1 MPVFDSQYADQYDRL
16 YVQKD
21 YGLECDLIETVAE
34 RFARARP
41 RTILDVGCG
50 TGQHAIELA
59 ARGYELTGVDLSEA
73 MLAHA
78 RRKSASLPTA
88 SRVRWVQGDAR
99 SFDVGGTFDM
109 AIMMFAVIGY
119 LTSNAQVL
127 EGMRNIRRHLVPGGL
142 FACDF
147 WFGPAV
153 LTERPGDRV
162 RTMPTEHGEV
172 IRTTRTELHILDHTA
187 DVTFRLWEMQGK
199 QVIADSCEMHRM
211 RYYFPQEFALLLSCS
226 GFELVQLSA
235 FPSLDAALTDATWNA
250 FAVAKAI

>member
-1 MPVFDSQYADQYDRL
+1 MPVFDLQYANQYDRL
-16 YVQKD
+16 YAQKD
-21 YGLECDLIETVAE
+21 YQLECDLIERVAE

-78 RRKSASLPTA
+78 RRKSASLA
-88 SRVRWVQGDAR
+88 AVSRLHWLQGDAR
-99 SFDVGGTFDM
+99 TFDAGGSFDM

-127 EGMRNIRRHLVPGGL
+127 EGMRNIRRHLVADAI

-153 LTERPGDRV
+153 LTERPTDRV
-162 RTMPTEHGEV
+162 RTMPTEHGEIV
-172 IRTTRTELHILDHTA
+172 RTTRTEVHVLEHTA
-187 DVTFRLWEMQGK
+187 DVTFRLWEMRGN
-199 QVIADSCEMHRM
+199 QVVSDSCETHRM

-235 FPSLDAALTDATWNA
+235 FPSLDAAPSDATWNA
-250 FAVAKAI
+250 FAVARAV

>member
-1 MPVFDSQYADQYDRL
+1 MPVFDAAYADQYDRL
-16 YVQKD
+16 YAQKD
-21 YGLECDLIETVAE
+21 YRLECDLIESVAQ

-78 RRKSASLPTA
+78 RRKSASLSA
-88 SRVRWVQGDAR
+88 GSRLRWLQGDVR
-99 SFDVGGTFDM
+99 NFDASSTFDM
-109 AIMMFAVIGY
+109 AVMMFAVIGY

-127 EGMRNIRRHLVPGGL
+127 EAMRNIRRHLVAGGI
-142 FACDF
+142 FVCDF

-153 LTERPGDRV
+153 LTERPTERV
-162 RTMPTEHGEV
+162 RIMPTEHGEV
-172 IRTTRTELHILDHTA
+172 IRTTRTDLRILEHTA
-187 DVTFRLWEMQGK
+187 EVTFRLWEISGK
-199 QVIADSCEMHRM
+199 QVVSDSCEMHRM

-226 GFELVQLSA
+226 GFELLQLSA
-235 FPSLDAALTDATWNA
+235 FPTLDAAPTETTWNA